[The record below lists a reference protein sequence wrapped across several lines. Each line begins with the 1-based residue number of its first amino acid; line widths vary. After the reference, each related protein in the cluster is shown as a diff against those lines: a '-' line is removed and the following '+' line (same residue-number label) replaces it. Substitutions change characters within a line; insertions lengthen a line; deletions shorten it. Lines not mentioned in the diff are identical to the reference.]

1 MDLKWDNL
9 KEDKEK
15 LLNLVDEYGVRG
27 LAREIG
33 DVSHSTVS
41 RWSTKYK
48 EGSEERKP
56 DTSYDPDL
64 DRWTISAKS
73 SGRSFSISNEKY
85 KKIRRDYSSKNYL
98 TINELCRKYELPRWK
113 FMLLKSAFGFT
124 HDDVP
129 YTDKEMMEKD
139 TDELV
144 EEELQRR
151 KEQYFQKLQQKEID
165 SALKELED
173 YRKDEYYLE
182 KIDKLLQTH
191 LKPNDISGIDYEKA
205 PKNVDSELLLEI
217 PIVDLHL
224 NKLSWEPETNEHY
237 NSEIAKE
244 KFNSVIKD
252 VLARTEN
259 QDFEKI
265 LFPIGN
271 DFFHYDDI
279 DGHTT
284 LGTKQ
289 TVGDRWQKMFL
300 DGMKLLVSAIKTLAK
315 TCNNIDVFLVPG
327 NHDKQVSFYALMYL
341 DAYFKGVN
349 SINVDTSPKARK
361 YRKFGKN
368 LIGFTHMDKEK
379 GRIFGNMQMEV
390 PEFWGETKYREWHC
404 GHLHSEHVDEKHG
417 IIVRN
422 LSSVTAND
430 DWHYEK
436 GYLSQAKSQ
445 SFIWHKEKGLQNILI
460 TNID

>member
-1 MDLKWDNL
+1 MDINWDDLKEN
-9 KEDKEK
+9 KEEFLD
-15 LLNLVDEYGVRG
+15 LVDEYGVRG

-33 DVSHSTVS
+33 DVSHSTIS
-41 RWSTKYK
+41 RWKNK
-48 EGSEERKP
+48 FVEGHEERKP

-73 SGRSFSISNEKY
+73 SGRSFSIANEKY
-85 KKIRRDYSSKNYL
+85 KKIRRNYSSKNYL

-165 SALKELED
+165 SALKELEN
-173 YRKDEYYLE
+173 YREDEYYLE
-182 KIDKLLQTH
+182 KIDNLIKNH
-191 LKPNDISGIDYEKA
+191 LNPSETLDFSGDLSY
-205 PKNVDSELLLEI
+205 NNNRELMLEI

-224 NKLSWEPETNEHY
+224 DKLSWEPETNNEY
-237 NSEIAKE
+237 NSDIAKE
-244 KFNSVIKD
+244 RFISVIND
-252 VLARTEN
+252 VLERTE
-259 QDFEKI
+259 DKEFEKV

-279 DGHTT
+279 EGHTT
-284 LGTKQ
+284 FGTKQ
-289 TVGDRWQKMFL
+289 TIGGRWQKMFI
-300 DGMKLLVSAIKTLAK
+300 DGVELLVAAIKQLAN
-315 TCNNIDVFLVPG
+315 TCPTVDVFLVPG
-327 NHDKQVSFYALMYL
+327 NHDKQTSFYALMYL
-341 DAYFKGVN
+341 SAYFNNTTTVE
-349 SINVDTSPKARK
+349 VDISPKTRK
-361 YRKFGKN
+361 YRKFGSN
-368 LIGFTHMDKEK
+368 LLGFTHMDKEK
-379 GRIFGNMQMEV
+379 KRIFGNMQVEV
-390 PEFWGETKYREWHC
+390 PKLWGETKYREWHG
-404 GHLHSEHVDEKHG
+404 GHLHSEQVEEKNG
-417 IIVRN
+417 VIVRN

-436 GYLSQAKSQ
+436 GYLSQPKSQ